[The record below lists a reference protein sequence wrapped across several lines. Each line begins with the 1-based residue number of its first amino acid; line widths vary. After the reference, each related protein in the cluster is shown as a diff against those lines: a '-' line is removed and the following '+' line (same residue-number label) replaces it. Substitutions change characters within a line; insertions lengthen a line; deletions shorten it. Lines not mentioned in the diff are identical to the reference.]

1 MSDLVAVAR
10 GSEPADLLVTGAR
23 VLEVYSG
30 ELLDTSVAVAGG
42 RIAGLGD
49 YEARETLHLPDTIL
63 LPGFMDGHL
72 HLESSMLA
80 PAEFA
85 AAVVPH
91 GTTTVIADPHEIC
104 NVCGLA
110 GARAL
115 LEGTP
120 PELLTLYLMA
130 PSCVPATP
138 LETAGARLGP
148 AEVAAML
155 EWPEVLGLGEVM
167 NFPGVIAGAP
177 EVAAKLALA
186 AGRPIDGHAPGVTG
200 RDLAAYVAAGPQSE
214 HEATTL
220 AEGREK
226 LAAGLWLMI
235 REGSASQDLQALA
248 PLLQGPAAGRCLLVT
263 DDCSPA
269 DLGRKGHLDQVLR
282 RARAEGVGV
291 LEAVRAVTCNV
302 AARFGLR
309 DRGAIVP
316 GAVADLVAVNNL
328 DEFGV
333 QAVLKAGRLA
343 AFAGQLASPL
353 PEARRLTPGSACAG
367 SCRLPQLS
375 ACSWAIPAPP
385 GAAAVTARVI
395 EVHEGQ
401 IVTGQSR
408 ERLVVEEGQV
418 LGDPGRDILKLVVI
432 ERHGQ
437 GGHIGVGL
445 VRGLG
450 LQAGALGTTVAHDSH
465 NLLLA
470 GADDQSL
477 LTAAQTLAASGGG
490 QVVTRGEEVLAH
502 LPLPWAGL
510 MSDRPLAEVVAGS
523 ESLQR
528 AAADLGSRLSQP
540 LMALSFLALPVI
552 PTLKLTDLGLV
563 EVESFSLVPVVVEP
577 V

>member
-10 GSEPADLLVTGAR
+10 GSEPADLLITGAR

-30 ELLDTSVAVAGG
+30 EFLDTPVALAGG

-49 YEARETLHLPDTIL
+49 YEAHATLHLPGVTL

-72 HLESSMLA
+72 HLESSQLA

-85 AAVVPH
+85 AAVVTH

-115 LEGTP
+115 LEATP
-120 PELLTLYLMA
+120 RELLTLYLMA

-138 LETAGARLGP
+138 LETAGAELGP

-155 EWPEVLGLGEVM
+155 AWPEVLGLGEVM
-167 NFPGVIAGAP
+167 NFPGVITGAP
-177 EVAAKLALA
+177 EVRAKLALA

-200 RDLAAYVAAGPQSE
+200 KDLAAYVAAGPQSE

-235 REGSASQDLQALA
+235 REGSASPDLHALA
-248 PLLQGPAAGRCLLVT
+248 PLLQGPGAGRCLLVT

-269 DLGRKGHLDQVLR
+269 DLWRRGHLDHILR
-282 RARAEGVGV
+282 RAREEGVGA
-291 LEAVRAVTCNV
+291 LAAVRAVTCHV

-316 GAVADLVAVNNL
+316 GAVADLVAVSDL
-328 DEFGV
+328 DMFRV
-333 QAVLKAGRLA
+333 QAVLKAGQLVARE
-343 AFAGQLASPL
+343 GQLVKSL
-353 PEARRLTPGSACAG
+353 PEAHRRTPGSACAG
-367 SCRLPQLS
+367 SCRLPELTPR
-375 ACSWAIPAPP
+375 SWAVAAPE
-385 GAAAVTARVI
+385 GASEATVRVI
-395 EVHEGQ
+395 EVREGQ

-408 ERLVVEEGQV
+408 ERLPVREGQV
-418 LGDPGRDILKLVVI
+418 QADPARDILKLVVI
-432 ERHGQ
+432 ERHGR

-470 GADDQSL
+470 GADDRSL

-510 MSDRPLAEVVAGS
+510 MSDRPLAEVVARS
-523 ESLQR
+523 EALQQ
-528 AAADLGSRLSQP
+528 AAAALGSHLTQP

-552 PTLKLTDLGLV
+552 PELKLTDQGLV
-563 EVESFSLVPVVVEP
+563 EVGSFSLVPVVVEP
-577 V
+577 A